1 MLDIDGWDPS
11 RLKIRKRRHVYS
23 CLDWIIVVVVKNGAV
38 AELISRTHL
47 GSTRASK
54 LFRDFILR
62 NHLLGNRIFSLIKGR
77 RRRQVVK
84 PINN

>member
-1 MLDIDGWDPS
+1 MFDIDGWDPS

-23 CLDWIIVVVVKNGAV
+23 CLDWIVVVKNGAV

-62 NHLLGNRIFSLIKGR
+62 NHLLGNRIFALIKRTTTTSG
-77 RRRQVVK
+77 
-84 PINN
+84 